1 MITISYF
8 SFGSRNVWL
17 LVTFPI
23 NNRSENIPQYLPI
36 FSWNSN
42 ILKSNCS
49 MCRDAFYRLVPE
61 TYVVNFQKKKKN
73 DRIESLPGY

>member
-36 FSWNSN
+36 FSWNFFE
-42 ILKSNCS
+42 IQLFHVPGC
-49 MCRDAFYRLVPE
+49 FYRLVPE
-61 TYVVNFQKKKKN
+61 TYVGNFPKQKKY